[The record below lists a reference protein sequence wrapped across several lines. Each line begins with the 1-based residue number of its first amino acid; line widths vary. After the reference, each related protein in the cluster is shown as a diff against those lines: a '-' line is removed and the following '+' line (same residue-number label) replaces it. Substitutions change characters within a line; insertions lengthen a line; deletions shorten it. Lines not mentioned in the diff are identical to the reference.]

1 MDPET
6 VSLRRAANRIMENGE
21 MINMDL
27 SNKKFGEMFL
37 KVIGSRGDWIAID
50 ILNRIQKGKL
60 KTVSSE
66 DMAFIGAYFARR
78 GFLEDPLDYRGINTV
93 AEYGL
98 YPEEGEVSN
107 VFNRVNPLHTAVGRI
122 PIEWAKPHEKDA
134 WARERRAREDAVE
147 RARERRARED
157 AVERARALVRV
168 PLILDEEQ
176 EQEPDLKPSRVRDAT
191 LLRTEFRPIPIRKQ
205 CRMVEN
211 SEIMRMVPDSDSEG
225 SGTSRCGGMY
235 ASVYS
240 PQSFFDYL
248 GIY

>member
-1 MDPET
+1 MLHLILYNRMDPET

-147 RARERRARED
+147 RAR
-157 AVERARALVRV
+157 ALVRV
-168 PLILDEEQ
+168 PLILDEEPEQ

-191 LLRTEFRPIPIRKQ
+191 LLRTEFRPIPVRKR

-211 SEIMRMVPDSDSEG
+211 SEITRMVPDSDSEG
-225 SGTSRCGGMY
+225 SGKSRCGGMY

>member
-6 VSLRRAANRIMENGE
+6 VSLRRAANRIMRLGVDS
-21 MINMDL
+21 NMKL
-27 SNKKFGEMFL
+27 SNEKFGKQFL
-37 KVIGSRGDWIAID
+37 KDIGSKGDSIAID

-66 DMAFIGAYFARR
+66 DMAFLGAYFARR
-78 GFLEDPLDYRGINTV
+78 GFIEDPLDYRGINTV
-93 AEYGL
+93 AESGL

-147 RARERRARED
+147 RARSP
-157 AVERARALVRV
+157 VRV
-168 PLILDEEQ
+168 PLVLDEEP
-176 EQEPDLKPSRVRDAT
+176 EPDLKPSGVRDTT
-191 LLRTEFRPIPIRKQ
+191 LPRTEFRPTPVRKRR
-205 CRMVEN
+205 RMVEN
-211 SEIMRMVPDSDSEG
+211 GEITRMVPDSDSEG
-225 SGTSRCGGMY
+225 SGKSRCGGMY
-235 ASVYS
+235 S
-240 PQSFFDYL
+240 PRSFFDHL